1 MKPEATAAKLI
12 PWEILYDHY
21 KDTFAHIRDREKQR
35 NRAFFIVIALVGLLF
50 LEVGYPA
57 NLAQLLGEVDASP
70 IKLSLRAIPGPALL
84 SATWTFLVV
93 VVLQYCQTSVHIE
106 RQYKYLHVV
115 EDTLSSD
122 YGGVIFRREGKAYCD
137 DYPLLTQW
145 AWFFYTLMFPAIVI
159 VAVFALIILE
169 GAEVHEPRYYFWYN
183 CIGALAILLSLTL
196 YRFLPL
202 LNKLRR

>member
-1 MKPEATAAKLI
+1 MKPETTTAKSV
-12 PWEILYDHY
+12 PREILYDHY
-21 KDTFAHIRDREKQR
+21 KDTFSHIRDREKQR

-70 IKLSLRAIPGPALL
+70 IKLSLRAIPVPALL

-106 RQYKYLHVV
+106 RQYNYLHVV
-115 EDTLSSD
+115 ENELSAD

-137 DYPLLTQW
+137 DYPLLTRW
-145 AWFFYTLMFPAIVI
+145 AWFFYALMFPAII
-159 VAVFALIILE
+159 LVAIFALIVLE
-169 GAEVHEPRYYFWYN
+169 ASGAHEPRYYFWYN
-183 CIGALAILLSLTL
+183 CVGAMAILLSLML

-202 LNKLRR
+202 LIKLRQ